1 MARNGVK
8 ISKYLRSNL
17 DPKVAC
23 TACGPGMPGM
33 QMTFVFDEKI

>member
-8 ISKYLRSNL
+8 PSKFLRGNL

-23 TACGPGMPGM
+23 TACGSGMPGM
-33 QMTFVFDEKI
+33 QMTLVFDEES